1 MRFATLSHVPATL
14 KCLPC
19 VALGAALLSAWPLA
33 AQAAKEV
40 VTIGIGTQNTTT
52 NTVTGGIVIK
62 ELKLLEKHLP
72 KTGKY
77 ANIEWKLDW
86 QNFTSGPPVTNG
98 MIANKLQIGMMGDYP
113 LLVNGATGQQNKGNE
128 SQLIAVIAYN
138 AFGSGNGVVVHKDSP
153 YYELADLKGKT
164 VSVPFGSAAHGMMLQ
179 AMQERGWP
187 NDYWNLVSQSPE
199 VGTTNLQEK
208 KIDAHG
214 DFVPFADLLPYR
226 GFARKIFDGAQTK
239 IPTFHGVVVRKD
251 FGDKYPEAVV
261 AYVKALMEANDWVR
275 KDPKA
280 AAAKIEQWTKI
291 EKEVV
296 YLFLGPGGIHTL
308 DPSIKPRWV
317 ETIKIGHGVL
327 AKLGRV
333 KDFDIP
339 AWVNESYVRQAFK
352 ERGQDYEAQK
362 QTLANYDVTGRDPVC
377 KVPVTRPKDAGE
389 IWLATGEIVPTSS
402 PSCLL
407 AGVRQFE
414 AAGKKVTVSYL
425 YDKELGIKVFA
436 DKAFYALDASNPKAP
451 TAVPFLL
458 KKDAEAHAA
467 KTNGKLA
474 TYAEALGQAPTSVAT
489 AATTK

>member
-1 MRFATLSHVPATL
+1 MKLPQLSHVSATL
-14 KCLPC
+14 AKCL
-19 VALGAALLSAWPLA
+19 ALCATFLVPLA
-33 AQAAKEV
+33 HAAKEV

-52 NTVTGGIVIK
+52 NTVTGGVVLK

-86 QNFTSGPPVTNG
+86 QNFTSGPPITNG
-98 MIANKLQIGMMGDYP
+98 MVAGKLQIGMMGDYP

-128 SQLIAVIAYN
+128 TQLVAVIAYN

-187 NDYWNLVSQSPE
+187 ADYWNLVSQSPE

-214 DFVPFADLLPYR
+214 DFVPFADLLPHR

-239 IPTFHGVVVRKD
+239 IPTFHGVVVRKE
-251 FGDKYPEAVV
+251 FAEKYPEAVV
-261 AYVKALMEANDWVR
+261 AYIKALMEANDWVR
-275 KDPKA
+275 KDPKL
-280 AAAKIEQWTKI
+280 AAAKVEEWTKI

-317 ETIKIGHGVL
+317 ETVKIAHGVL

-333 KDFDIP
+333 KDFDVA
-339 AWVNESYVRQAFK
+339 AWVNESYVREAFK
-352 ERGQDYEAQK
+352 QRGQDYEAQK
-362 QTLANYDVTGRDPVC
+362 QTLANYDVAGNDPVC
-377 KVPVTRPKDAGE
+377 KLPVTRPKEAGE
-389 IWLATGEIVPTSS
+389 IWLSTGDIVVLSS
-402 PSCLL
+402 PACLL
-407 AGVRQFE
+407 AGVKQYE
-414 AAGKKVTVSYL
+414 AAGKKVKVAYL
-425 YDKELGIKVFA
+425 YDKELGIKVVA
-436 DKAFYALDASNPKAP
+436 DKAFYAMDASNPKAP
-451 TAVPFLL
+451 VAVPFLL
-458 KKDAEAHAA
+458 KKDAEAFAA
-467 KTNGKLA
+467 RTNAKLA
-474 TYAEALGQAPTSVAT
+474 TYTEALGQASITAVAT
-489 AATTK
+489 GTAGTASAK